1 VLEAKIRRHELPLD
15 AFGWYLDQAHP
26 SYATATRAQAGARV

>member
-1 VLEAKIRRHELPLD
+1 VLRAMGRQAIVDR
-15 AFGWYLDQAHP
+15 AFDWYLDQAHP